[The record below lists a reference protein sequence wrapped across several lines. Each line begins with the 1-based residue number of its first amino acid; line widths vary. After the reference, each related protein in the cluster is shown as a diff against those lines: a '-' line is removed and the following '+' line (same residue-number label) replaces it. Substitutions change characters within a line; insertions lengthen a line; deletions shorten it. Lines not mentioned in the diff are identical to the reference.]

1 VWLAVIRVILGVL
14 PAQSFLEKPQRGLD
28 DARPVG
34 PHGGERRCRETP
46 LFDVVETGDG
56 DVLGNARTLPSGLVH

>member
-1 VWLAVIRVILGVL
+1 VL
-14 PAQSFLEKPQRGLD
+14 PGQSFLEKPQRGLD

-56 DVLGNARTLPSGLVH
+56 DVLG